1 MRAPRDRHVGFP
13 VLGAFPHPSKTQAA
27 PGGGGKRI
35 VIIII
40 IPPRLRVIPSLLD
53 PAAGLVPAARGRTAT
68 TAAWG
73 SLQLW
78 RGFPGAGP
86 TVSRSRPYKDP
97 GAGSV
102 LLGAAPPQ
110 GDGTGRAGM
119 RSPSFFHP
127 ILPRPSPE
135 HPPGSPQRA
144 APGGF
149 AAPPPCCRASSPPS
163 SPRRPPGSFLSSPLA
178 PPIVISLCPGSESS
192 AAGCGSLPNRLP
204 AAWAGVE
211 GPGASGSIL
220 KLSVSVARRALL

>member
-13 VLGAFPHPSKTQAA
+13 VLGACPHPSKTQAA
-27 PGGGGKRI
+27 PGGGEADSDHNYYSPASAGYSLSAGSCSRARPSGPRPHGHDSRLGQ
-35 VIIII
+35 
-40 IPPRLRVIPSLLD
+40 PPALERVS
-53 PAAGLVPAARGRTAT
+53 RGR
-68 TAAWG
+68 
-73 SLQLW
+73 
-78 RGFPGAGP
+78 
-86 TVSRSRPYKDP
+86 PYNDP

-119 RSPSFFHP
+119 RSPSFFRP
-127 ILPRPSPE
+127 ILLHPSPE

>member
-13 VLGAFPHPSKTQAA
+13 VLGAYPHPSKTQAA
-27 PGGGGKRI
+27 PGGGEADSDHNYYSPASAGYSLSAGACSRARPSGPRPHGHDSRLGQPPALERI
-35 VIIII
+35 
-40 IPPRLRVIPSLLD
+40 S
-53 PAAGLVPAARGRTAT
+53 RGRPYSEPEPALQGSRGRQRP
-68 TAAWG
+68 AWG
-73 SLQLW
+73 SSPPGGRDGQGRDAQPLV
-78 RGFPGAGP
+78 FPPDFA
-86 TVSRSRPYKDP
+86 S
-97 GAGSV
+97 
-102 LLGAAPPQ
+102 
-110 GDGTGRAGM
+110 
-119 RSPSFFHP
+119 
-127 ILPRPSPE
+127 PSPE

-178 PPIVISLCPGSESS
+178 PPIVISVCPGSESS

-220 KLSVSVARRALL
+220 KQSVSVARRALL